1 MRNNRGRLARR
12 LTLLFIIISILPIL
26 ISSSLSVYSGFQF
39 SYQEIATRQQSVISL
54 GASYIESYID
64 NIFTKFKIIGE
75 LTSKEPAQVIRS
87 LEAMCNS
94 FPGFYSE
101 LVVTDSQGKELSHL
115 IDCVASPSQNLLNRS
130 NSELFVRTKRDEMFM
145 GDVLFSKDN
154 PFVQVSKFIK
164 TQSGAEF
171 VVMAVVNCRYLW
183 KPVSSLKPGA
193 GSYFYIVDRQGNLI
207 GYQDIKSVGQK
218 KSLASLPPVQ
228 SLLNQ
233 RQGIVAKRYRGLLGV
248 EVIGTSTLV
257 GKANWGVVVEQP
269 VEQALAAPAQLLKN
283 LVLLIGAV
291 IFVAGVVAIGLARYI
306 VRPINLLAQ
315 GAEAIAQ
322 GNLTYSL
329 DISSKDEIGILAR
342 TFNQM
347 TRQLRLSREELE
359 NYNRTLEQRVEQRTE
374 ELKKSQ
380 QRLSLL
386 FQQTPLAVIEWDTN
400 FEITDWNPAAE
411 AIFGYS
417 AIEAIGRHAAG
428 LLVPESAREQVNQL
442 FNDLLTQRGAT
453 RTITENFT
461 KDGRTILCEWY
472 STSLIDNEGNA
483 IGAASMA
490 LDITVRK
497 QVEEE
502 LRKSKEYLRLIIDNI
517 PQQVFW
523 KDTNLVFQ
531 GCNKNWSN
539 AAQIE
544 SPEAVVGLTDY
555 DLTTNREIADF
566 YRSQDRQIIERG
578 TPELHVIQTKQK
590 PSADGQTIW
599 LDTNKIPIHDS
610 KGNVIGILGV
620 LEDITQRKQ
629 AEEALRLEKEK
640 SELLLLNILPG
651 PIAQRLKYESG
662 SIADSFAE
670 VTVLFADIV
679 GFTKLSTRVSPIE
692 LVELLNQI
700 FSTFD
705 RLAEKHGLEK
715 IKTIGDAYMVV
726 GGLPTP
732 RADHAEAIAEMAL
745 DMQYA
750 IAQFNHE
757 TSESFSIRIGIN
769 TGPVVA
775 GVIGIKKFIY
785 DLWGDTVNTA
795 SRMESHGIPGYIQV
809 TADTYERLQDKFVL
823 DERGIIDV
831 KGKGEMTTYFL
842 TCKKPRIKA
851 YLAAH

>member
-1 MRNNRGRLARR
+1 
-12 LTLLFIIISILPIL
+12 
-26 ISSSLSVYSGFQF
+26 
-39 SYQEIATRQQSVISL
+39 
-54 GASYIESYID
+54 
-64 NIFTKFKIIGE
+64 
-75 LTSKEPAQVIRS
+75 
-87 LEAMCNS
+87 
-94 FPGFYSE
+94 
-101 LVVTDSQGKELSHL
+101 
-115 IDCVASPSQNLLNRS
+115 
-130 NSELFVRTKRDEMFM
+130 
-145 GDVLFSKDN
+145 
-154 PFVQVSKFIK
+154 
-164 TQSGAEF
+164 
-171 VVMAVVNCRYLW
+171 
-183 KPVSSLKPGA
+183 
-193 GSYFYIVDRQGNLI
+193 
-207 GYQDIKSVGQK
+207 
-218 KSLASLPPVQ
+218 
-228 SLLNQ
+228 
-233 RQGIVAKRYRGLLGV
+233 
-248 EVIGTSTLV
+248 
-257 GKANWGVVVEQP
+257 
-269 VEQALAAPAQLLKN
+269 
-283 LVLLIGAV
+283 
-291 IFVAGVVAIGLARYI
+291 
-306 VRPINLLAQ
+306 
-315 GAEAIAQ
+315 
-322 GNLTYSL
+322 
-329 DISSKDEIGILAR
+329 
-342 TFNQM
+342 
-347 TRQLRLSREELE
+347 
-359 NYNRTLEQRVEQRTE
+359 
-374 ELKKSQ
+374 
-380 QRLSLL
+380 
-386 FQQTPLAVIEWDTN
+386 
-400 FEITDWNPAAE
+400 
-411 AIFGYS
+411 
-417 AIEAIGRHAAG
+417 
-428 LLVPESAREQVNQL
+428 VPESAREQVNQL